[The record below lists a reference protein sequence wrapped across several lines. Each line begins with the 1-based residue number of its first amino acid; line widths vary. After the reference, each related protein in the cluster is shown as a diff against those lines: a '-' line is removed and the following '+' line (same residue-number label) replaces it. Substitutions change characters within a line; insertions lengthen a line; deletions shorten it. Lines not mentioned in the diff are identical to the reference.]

1 MQTTAQTVA
10 VSKKNLWTG
19 RIITGLTIVFLL
31 FDSIAKLMRAAPVL
45 EASARLGIPQ
55 NLAVGIGT
63 ILLLCVVVYAIPRT
77 AVLGAILLTG
87 YLGGAV
93 FTQLRAGGPLFDTLF
108 PVIFG
113 MLIWVAIYLRDSR
126 LGVVLPFRK

>member
-63 ILLLCVVVYAIPRT
+63 ILLVCVVVYAIPRT

-108 PVIFG
+108 PIIFG
-113 MLIWVAIYLRDSR
+113 MLIWVGIYLRDSC
-126 LGVVLPFRK
+126 LGAVLPFRK